1 MTKSNAPAKEP
12 AKPEAPKVEPALAT
26 PVLKAKDGS
35 AHPHPGSDTRVS
47 RLISYMCTI
56 CNRIKLRVT

>member
-47 RLISYMCTI
+47 RLISYKNYM
-56 CNRIKLRVT
+56 